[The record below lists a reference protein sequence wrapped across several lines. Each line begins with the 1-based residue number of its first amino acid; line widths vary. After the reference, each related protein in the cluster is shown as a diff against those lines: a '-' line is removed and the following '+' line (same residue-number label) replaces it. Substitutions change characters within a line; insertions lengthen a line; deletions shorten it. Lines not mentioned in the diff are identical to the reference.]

1 MKMII
6 SPAKKMVVDTDSFP
20 CETTPV
26 FLQET
31 QQLAQ
36 VLKGM
41 SYEALKRLW
50 RCNDAIAEQ
59 NAERLETMDLQ
70 RSLTPAVLA
79 YDGIQYRH
87 LAPEVFTH
95 QELSYVQEHLR
106 ILSGFYG
113 ILRPLDGVVPY
124 RLEMQAKL
132 SVNGHKDLYDFW
144 GSQIAKEIFSETD
157 CVVNLASKEYSV
169 CISKYLPKHVS
180 FITCMFAE
188 EIGGKLIEKGTKC
201 KMARGEMVR
210 YAAENGMTH
219 PQALQHFQAMN
230 FRYSPTYSNEK
241 LYVFVQQPY

>member
-144 GSQIAKEIFSETD
+144 GSQIAKELFSETD

-210 YAAENGMTH
+210 YAAENSMTH

>member
-41 SYEALKRLW
+41 SYEALNRLW

-59 NAERLETMDLQ
+59 NVERLEAMDLQ

-87 LAPEVFTH
+87 LAPEVFTR

-144 GSQIAKEIFSETD
+144 GNQIAKELFSETD

-210 YAAENGMTH
+210 YAAENGITH

-230 FRYSPTYSNEK
+230 FRYSPKHSNETS
-241 LYVFVQQPY
+241 YVFVQQPY

>member
-31 QQLAQ
+31 QRLAQ

-59 NAERLETMDLQ
+59 NVERLETMDLQ

-144 GSQIAKEIFSETD
+144 GSQIAKELFSETD

-210 YAAENGMTH
+210 YAAENGITH
-219 PQALQHFQAMN
+219 PQALQYFQAMN
-230 FRYSPTYSNEK
+230 FRYSPKHSNETS
-241 LYVFVQQPY
+241 YVFVQQPY

>member
-6 SPAKKMVVDTDSFP
+6 SPAKKMIVDTDSFP

-210 YAAENGMTH
+210 YAAENSMTH

>member
-59 NAERLETMDLQ
+59 NVERLETMDLQ

>member
-59 NAERLETMDLQ
+59 NVERLETMDLQ

-219 PQALQHFQAMN
+219 PQVLQHFQAMN

>member
-59 NAERLETMDLQ
+59 NVERLETMDLQ

-124 RLEMQAKL
+124 RLEMQAKF

-210 YAAENGMTH
+210 YAAENGITH

>member
-210 YAAENGMTH
+210 YAAENSMTH

>member
-20 CETTPV
+20 CEATPV

-59 NAERLETMDLQ
+59 NVERLETMDLQ

-144 GSQIAKEIFSETD
+144 GSQIAKELFSETD

-210 YAAENGMTH
+210 YAAENGITH

-230 FRYSPTYSNEK
+230 FRYSPKHSNETS
-241 LYVFVQQPY
+241 YVFVQQPY

>member
-59 NAERLETMDLQ
+59 NVERLETMDLQ

-87 LAPEVFTH
+87 LAPEVFTR

-144 GSQIAKEIFSETD
+144 GSQIAKELFSETD

-210 YAAENGMTH
+210 YAAENGITH

-230 FRYSPTYSNEK
+230 FRYSPKHSNETS
-241 LYVFVQQPY
+241 YVFVQQPY

>member
-210 YAAENGMTH
+210 YAAENGITH

>member
-144 GSQIAKEIFSETD
+144 GSQIAKELFSETD

-210 YAAENGMTH
+210 YAAENGITH

-230 FRYSPTYSNEK
+230 FRYSPKHSNETS
-241 LYVFVQQPY
+241 YVFVQQPY